1 MYRFPWYL
9 TLVSTN
15 RASRN
20 PGLVATVQASPEGGG
35 GGYSWEFLA
44 GLCLT
49 LFQTKRCHFPHLFS
63 DQTSKIHTRFQTL
76 PLGRNYVIIT

>member
-1 MYRFPWYL
+1 MELGKNYL
-9 TLVSTN
+9 LSG
-15 RASRN
+15 RYCPSQ
-20 PGLVATVQASPEGGG
+20 PGSGGG

-44 GLCLT
+44 GVCLT
-49 LFQTKRCHFPHLFS
+49 LFQTKKCHFPYLFS